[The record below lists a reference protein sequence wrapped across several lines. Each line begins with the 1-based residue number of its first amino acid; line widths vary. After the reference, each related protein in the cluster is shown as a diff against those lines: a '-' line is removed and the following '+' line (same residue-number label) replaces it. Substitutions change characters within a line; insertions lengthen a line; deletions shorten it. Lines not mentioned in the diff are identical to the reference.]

1 MRAWHC
7 IYGSNH
13 TWLRIT
19 AAGSSQEPQMS
30 LGRRLSLDP
39 HQRDSKHSTSPKPA
53 QDPTA
58 ASPTTL
64 PWKISVSIT
73 NECTNWNPSAMVQS
87 QGSEHLPEVLRAPAQ
102 LRGVRSP
109 PGAEPKEQSWLWGSE
124 PPLEPPFPSDNPS
137 AGEEKTAPQSPAAR
151 LRAWQNKQN
160 CYEENTEL
168 DGKLLWTHCTFKNL
182 FGCYH

>member
-1 MRAWHC
+1 MAQITLGW
-7 IYGSNH
+7 GSLQLVPVRNPKCH
-13 TWLRIT
+13 LGDDWASTPTKRT
-19 AAGSSQEPQMS
+19 AN
-30 LGRRLSLDP
+30 
-39 HQRDSKHSTSPKPA
+39 STSPKPA

-73 NECTNWNPSAMVQS
+73 NEHTNWNPSAMVQS